1 MLELPPP
8 DIERRPVTS
17 AARILQGGPVALVT
31 TADHGTPNVIPV
43 AWHMPVSSRPPLVAI
58 AIEQSRHS
66 ADMISHS
73 EQFALNFPGRSLL
86 HHVQYLGSISG
97 KEIDKFDATQLE
109 TFYAAHL
116 SAPLI
121 KGCVA
126 WVECEVREVL
136 PLGDHFLYIG
146 LVVAVHVDPAAF
158 DEQWLL
164 AAEEVRPL
172 HFLGANFYSTLDGVL
187 EARLPRS
194 AEAPERVLA
203 ERVQEELELTR
214 EAKERHEELVGEA
227 LREVEAGNVI
237 DLGRLTGQSTP
248 SGLIIPTPRD
258 EGR

>member
-1 MLELPPP
+1 
-8 DIERRPVTS
+8 
-17 AARILQGGPVALVT
+17 
-31 TADHGTPNVIPV
+31 
-43 AWHMPVSSRPPLVAI
+43 
-58 AIEQSRHS
+58 
-66 ADMISHS
+66 
-73 EQFALNFPGRSLL
+73 
-86 HHVQYLGSISG
+86 VQYLGSISG

-116 SAPLI
+116 SAPLV

-146 LVVAVHVDPAAF
+146 LVVAVHVNPAAF

-164 AAEEVRPL
+164 ETGEERPL

-187 EARLPRS
+187 EARLPRA

-214 EAKERHEELVGEA
+214 EAQERREELLDEA

-258 EGR
+258 EPRP